1 MTRTFPCS
9 SIPHHD
15 HDGEGDCLMNRYRS
29 VRPPRALRHAT
40 KDNLALVPGSL
51 LPQKVIYQHIANAL
65 PRGAVLIVL
74 PAASLVQKQAMLDVA
89 RQLGKQGLQVSVL
102 PAAELTRNRRR

>member
-1 MTRTFPCS
+1 
-9 SIPHHD
+9 
-15 HDGEGDCLMNRYRS
+15 MNQYRFT
-29 VRPPRALRHAT
+29 RPPRAVRHAT

-74 PAASLVQKQAMLDVA
+74 PMDRPVQKQAMLDVA
-89 RQLGKQGLQVSVL
+89 KQLGKQGLQVSVL
-102 PAAELTRNRRR
+102 PEAELARNRRG

>member
-1 MTRTFPCS
+1 MNGYRFTRLS
-9 SIPHHD
+9 R
-15 HDGEGDCLMNRYRS
+15 M
-29 VRPPRALRHAT
+29 VRHA
-40 KDNLALVPGSL
+40 KKENVALVPGSL
-51 LPQKVIYQHIANAL
+51 LSQKAIYQHIANTL

-74 PAASLVQKQAMLDVA
+74 PSDSPLQKQAMLEVA